1 MQLQSGL
8 GDFFLSGKGTGTVLA
23 LKNEFNGSSARYAF
37 GLAGDASKIT
47 PKTGSGSII
56 EFRCMAGANVSNSA
70 QIVVT
75 PKFIFGN
82 SGALF
87 LFGQGS
93 PIDSGITEGVIRLA
107 EPGVAPIAHNDEVSS
122 RVGETLIIDVVAN
135 DTDTEDGIPT
145 GNLSIKSDPV
155 NGSVAVLNRQ
165 IRYVPGS
172 NFKGS
177 DSFTYAVQDSQ
188 GLESNPATVQ
198 VHVGAIN
205 SPPVAEDDQANTQE
219 DSAVTID
226 LLANDND
233 PDQDSLVLQSLGSAS
248 NGSLANNGTSV
259 IYTPKPNFHGT
270 DSFSYQINDG
280 NNGTSS
286 ATAYITV
293 ASANDLPLANP
304 DHASTAEDQPVV
316 IAVLGNDTDIDGDLL
331 SIASVTQGSH
341 GSVEISGN
349 QLSYRPNRDYFGADS
364 FIYTVSD
371 GKGGLAQGNVAV
383 VVASVNDAP
392 VAKVRVP
399 QNQLLNQQIVI
410 DGSGSSDA
418 DYDSLTFQWSLKPP
432 AGSKAKLNLLNSV
445 SPLLTP
451 DLPGDYQIKL
461 VVTDAN
467 GVSDSSEALVSA
479 ADPSQ
484 GNLAPNA
491 LIASL
496 PKEVPVNVLL
506 DLDGGPSVDPDDA
519 PSPQLS
525 FAWKLTKV
533 PNGSAAQLISAG
545 QAQSALVPDIEGDY
559 SLELSVSD
567 GAKQSKAQAVFHA
580 TVGNV
585 APVAVA
591 GTDQTVTKGVPLLVR
606 GADSYDADDASNA
619 LAFKWTL
626 VTAPAGSTLKTALQG
641 VAENSELNLTPD
653 LAGDYLLRLDVADP
667 QGNADFDQVL
677 VTARLAGDLDFDNDV
692 DINDLNLYKAA
703 PTDIN
708 KDGVVNVLDYRA
720 ATLLCTRPKCA
731 TQ

>member
-1 MQLQSGL
+1 MIRFSVGVSDIAEPGLSSFALDLEFSGPINLVQTIQNQSASPIPADKITCAAGLNSGSPSETIIPNVFVQLQSGL

-286 ATAYITV
+286 ATAT
-293 ASANDLPLANP
+293 LPWL
-304 DHASTAEDQPVV
+304 
-316 IAVLGNDTDIDGDLL
+316 
-331 SIASVTQGSH
+331 
-341 GSVEISGN
+341 
-349 QLSYRPNRDYFGADS
+349 RPTICR
-364 FIYTVSD
+364 
-371 GKGGLAQGNVAV
+371 
-383 VVASVNDAP
+383 
-392 VAKVRVP
+392 
-399 QNQLLNQQIVI
+399 
-410 DGSGSSDA
+410 
-418 DYDSLTFQWSLKPP
+418 
-432 AGSKAKLNLLNSV
+432 
-445 SPLLTP
+445 
-451 DLPGDYQIKL
+451 
-461 VVTDAN
+461 
-467 GVSDSSEALVSA
+467 
-479 ADPSQ
+479 
-484 GNLAPNA
+484 
-491 LIASL
+491 
-496 PKEVPVNVLL
+496 
-506 DLDGGPSVDPDDA
+506 
-519 PSPQLS
+519 
-525 FAWKLTKV
+525 
-533 PNGSAAQLISAG
+533 
-545 QAQSALVPDIEGDY
+545 
-559 SLELSVSD
+559 
-567 GAKQSKAQAVFHA
+567 
-580 TVGNV
+580 
-585 APVAVA
+585 
-591 GTDQTVTKGVPLLVR
+591 
-606 GADSYDADDASNA
+606 
-619 LAFKWTL
+619 
-626 VTAPAGSTLKTALQG
+626 
-641 VAENSELNLTPD
+641 
-653 LAGDYLLRLDVADP
+653 
-667 QGNADFDQVL
+667 
-677 VTARLAGDLDFDNDV
+677 
-692 DINDLNLYKAA
+692 
-703 PTDIN
+703 
-708 KDGVVNVLDYRA
+708 
-720 ATLLCTRPKCA
+720 
-731 TQ
+731 